1 MKYTLGFALGAA
13 ALAALLSMPARADD
27 IKPAVVFDMGG
38 KFDKSFNEGVYNG
51 VEKFKKETGIPYVDF
66 EITNET
72 QYEQAHRRFAE
83 RGQNPIIGVG
93 FAQAD
98 AVQKVGAEFPKTDF
112 TVIDG
117 IVKLPNVQSV
127 LFKEQEGSFLV
138 GMLAA
143 MASKSGKVGF
153 VGGMDIPLIRRF
165 ECGYEQG
172 AKYANP
178 QVAVV
183 QNMTGTTPSAWDDP
197 GRGGEL
203 AKAQFDGGVDVV
215 YAAAGNTGLGVYQA
229 AADAHKLA
237 IGVDS
242 NQNYLHPGTMLT
254 SMVKRVDL
262 AAYNSLEAA
271 KSGNWQGGITVLGLK
286 EGGIDWA
293 YDRYNEKL
301 ITPEMK
307 AKVDQAKADIIAGK
321 ITVADYMANNECKY

>member
-1 MKYTLGFALGAA
+1 MKYALTGVALGVIFSAAVSAA
-13 ALAALLSMPARADD
+13 AAD

-38 KFDKSFNEGVYNG
+38 KFDKSFNEGDYDG
-51 VEKFKKETGIPYVDF
+51 MERFTKETKIAYAVF
-66 EITNET
+66 VITNET
-72 QYEQAHRRFAE
+72 RYEQAHRRFAE
-83 RGQNPIIGVG
+83 RGQDPIIGVG
-93 FAQAD
+93 FSQAD
-98 AVQKVGAEFPKTDF
+98 AVEKVAAEFPKTEF

-117 IVKLPNVQSV
+117 VVKLPNVQSV

-143 MASKSGKVGF
+143 MASKSDKVGF

-178 QVAVV
+178 QVEVI
-183 QNMTGTTPSAWDDP
+183 QNMTGTTPAAWNDP

-229 AADAHKLA
+229 ATDAHKLA

-262 AAYNSLEAA
+262 AAYNSLAAA
-271 KSGNWQGGITVLGLK
+271 KDGTWQGGITVLGLK

-293 YDRYNEKL
+293 YDQYNEKL
-301 ITPEMK
+301 VSPEMK

-321 ITVADYMANNECKY
+321 IAVADYMANSECKY